1 MFFAYSRESATPY
14 YNLMEILKFENIFK
28 LKIAEFSYKIV
39 NGRSNIPS
47 IFLEFV
53 RPAYQQQS
61 YNTRFASN
69 LNFVRPKVKTNY
81 GKHTFQFVA
90 SKIWESIDL
99 KIKSSSSFEIF
110 KKRYKAALLQN
121 Q

>member
-1 MFFAYSRESATPY
+1 M
-14 YNLMEILKFENIFK
+14 
-28 LKIAEFSYKIV
+28 
-39 NGRSNIPS
+39 
-47 IFLEFV
+47 FLEFV
-53 RPAYQQQS
+53 KPAYQQHN

-81 GKHTFQFVA
+81 GKHTFQFEA

-99 KIKSSSSFEIF
+99 EIKRSSSFKIF
-110 KKRYKAALLQN
+110 KKKYKAALLQS